1 MSIKLKILSS
11 EDYVDEKFEKYL
23 LEKFIPI
30 VDKSCSQT
38 GNRLRLECNKM
49 S

>member
-1 MSIKLKILSS
+1 MSKPTIFSS
-11 EDYVDEKFEKYL
+11 EDYVDEKFEKCL

-38 GNRLRLECNKM
+38 GTRLRVECNKLN
-49 S
+49 